1 MGLTLQWVVSSS
13 SCTNFWLLLPLSP
26 LSPVRP
32 RPRLVTWA
40 MPQLCTTPTPTG
52 PERAPPTAPQPATA
66 AGLTTERER
75 LRLSLDTCTL
85 PTTTE
90 PTLTPTATDTVL
102 LEWLDTQELPPPSLP
117 GHPRDLVR
125 GVLMLSPATW
135 PTDTDTL
142 PCQSPTMVMDL
153 QPMESACSTLEPPA
167 PSRLSPGSKSKEIF
181 IFHKSKVC
189 TL

>member
-66 AGLTTERER
+66 ADLTTERER

-90 PTLTPTATDTVL
+90 PTATPTATDTVL

-117 GHPRDLVR
+117 GHPRDSEAR
-125 GVLMLSPATW
+125 GVLMPSPATW
-135 PTDTDTL
+135 PTDTL
-142 PCQSPTMVMDL
+142 PSSPCLTPPMAMDL
-153 QPMESACSTLEPPA
+153 PATPSARDTLEPPA
-167 PSRLSPGSKSKEIF
+167 PSSLSPGSTKETTVPVIY
-181 IFHKSKVC
+181 
-189 TL
+189 LLLR